1 VGLGRNDSAVHRPAA
16 SQPPARPYTSFV
28 RGMPPAPPAGMLPP
42 EADLPGDA
50 FSPAASEPLVPILRL
65 DDGAEDADALA
76 TWHQALSHALTADVP
91 HDLLALWLYPGRGG
105 AVLLGPEGLAQD
117 DLEVPL
123 PSPQLQPQQLTILDE
138 IVRDAGYASA
148 VSLPIRF
155 GRRDVGLM
163 LVASLRPDRYRGIEL
178 MVLRLA
184 AQRLAPS
191 FGRMARQWGGAAQG
205 PEKVATLLD
214 GVAQATAS
222 GSTPRAFA
230 TALGQVL
237 ERLVPHDRL
246 ELIIAGPGG
255 GRYYRLGEHLG
266 GPLWADPSL
275 VLDAATLDLS
285 GLTDPHGRVLL
296 GDAGREAR
304 WPRGYFTALDPSGA
318 ELRGVVGARA
328 TGPTRLTA
336 YLLLGSVGPDLYD
349 EADAD
354 LLARVAGLI
363 APHVALLADQ
373 AARERG
379 EPSLPPP
386 PLLEISETLA
396 LTPEPGEATRRVAEL
411 AGLLLPFDQ
420 LHFALRLSEGDRVVL
435 LDPGERRA
443 VPDLASVPV
452 AGTALGEV
460 LQGELPHYFAVV
472 QGEARLIVPLR
483 VAGRVHGA
491 LVLTGAPPAVLNP
504 AHLGP
509 AQRVADMVAPHLE
522 LLRRA
527 AMLPAPFHP
536 GWKRE
541 PRR

>member
-1 VGLGRNDSAVHRPAA
+1 
-16 SQPPARPYTSFV
+16 
-28 RGMPPAPPAGMLPP
+28 MCPP
-42 EADLPGDA
+42 EDDLPGDA
-50 FSPAASEPLVPILRL
+50 FPPAAGEPLVPILRL
-65 DDGAEDADALA
+65 DDGGGDADALA
-76 TWHQALSHALTADVP
+76 TWHQALSNALAVDVP
-91 HDLLALWLYPGRGG
+91 HDLLALWLYPTRGG
-105 AVLLGPEGLAQD
+105 AVLLGPEALAQD
-117 DLEVPL
+117 DLKVPL
-123 PSPQLQPQQLTILDE
+123 PSPQLQPQQLTLLEE

-148 VSLPIRF
+148 VSFPIRF
-155 GRRDVGLM
+155 GRRDVGMM
-163 LVASLRPDRYRGIEL
+163 LVASLAPDRYRGVEL

-191 FGRMARQWGGAAQG
+191 FGRLARQWGGAAQG
-205 PEKVATLLD
+205 GAQGAERVASLLD
-214 GVAQATAS
+214 AVAQATAA
-222 GSTPRAFA
+222 GVTPQAFA
-230 TALGQVL
+230 TALGQAL

-246 ELIIAGPGG
+246 ELILSGPGG

-275 VLDAATLDLS
+275 VLDAATLDLR
-285 GLTDPHGRVLL
+285 GLTDSHGRILL

-304 WPRGYFTALDPSGA
+304 WPRGYFTSLDPAGA
-318 ELRGVVGARA
+318 ELRAVVGAQA

-354 LLARVAGLI
+354 LLIRVAALI
-363 APHVALLADQ
+363 APHVALLAEQ
-373 AARERG
+373 AARERD
-379 EPSLPPP
+379 EPRVSLEPVQ
-386 PLLEISETLA
+386 LLELSEVLA
-396 LTPEPGEATRRVAEL
+396 LTQEPSEATRRVAEL
-411 AGLLLPFDQ
+411 AGRFLPFDH
-420 LHFALRLSEGDRVVL
+420 LHFALRLTEGDRVVL

-443 VPDLASVPV
+443 IPDLASVPV
-452 AGTALGEV
+452 AGTALDEV
-460 LQGELPHYFAVV
+460 LQGELPHYFALV

-491 LVLTGAPPAVLNP
+491 LVLTAAPLAVLNP

-509 AQRVADMVAPHLE
+509 AQRVADVVAPHLE

-541 PRR
+541 HRR

>member
-1 VGLGRNDSAVHRPAA
+1 
-16 SQPPARPYTSFV
+16 
-28 RGMPPAPPAGMLPP
+28 MLPP

-50 FSPAASEPLVPILRL
+50 FPSAAGEPLVPILRL
-65 DDGAEDADALA
+65 DDGAGDADALA
-76 TWHQALSHALTADVP
+76 TWYQALSNALAADVP
-91 HDLLALWLYPGRGG
+91 HDLLALWLYPSRGG
-105 AVLLGPEGLAQD
+105 AVLLGPEALAQD
-117 DLEVPL
+117 DLKVPL
-123 PSPQLQPQQLTILDE
+123 PAPQLQPQQLTILEE

-163 LVASLRPDRYRGIEL
+163 LVASLGADRYRGMEL

-191 FGRMARQWGGAAQG
+191 LGRLARQWGGAAHG
-205 PEKVATLLD
+205 AERIAALLD
-214 GVAQATAS
+214 GVIRATAA
-222 GSTPRAFA
+222 GTTPQAFA
-230 TALGQVL
+230 AALGQAL

-246 ELIIAGPGG
+246 ELILSGPGG

-275 VLDAATLDLS
+275 ALDAATLDLA
-285 GLTDPHGRVLL
+285 GLTDAQGRVLL

-304 WPRGYFTALDPSGA
+304 WPRGYFTAVDPAGA
-318 ELRGVVGARA
+318 ELRAIVGAHA

-373 AARERG
+373 AARERD
-379 EPSLPPP
+379 EPAAPLPPAQ
-386 PLLEISETLA
+386 LLEIGEALA
-396 LTPEPGEATRRVAEL
+396 LTPEPSEATRRVAEL
-411 AGLLLPFDQ
+411 AGRFLPFDQ
-420 LHFALRLSEGDRVVL
+420 LHFALRLTEGDRVAL
-435 LDPGERRA
+435 LDPGERRPI
-443 VPDLASVPV
+443 PDLASVPV

-460 LQGELPHYFAVV
+460 LQGERPHYFALV

-491 LVLTGAPPAVLNP
+491 LVLTAAPPAVLNP

-509 AQRVADMVAPHLE
+509 AQRVADLVAPHLE
-522 LLRRA
+522 LLRRT
-527 AMLPAPFHP
+527 AMLPAPFRP

-541 PRR
+541 PRS

>member
-1 VGLGRNDSAVHRPAA
+1 MH
-16 SQPPARPYTSFV
+16 
-28 RGMPPAPPAGMLPP
+28 PP

-50 FSPAASEPLVPILRL
+50 FAPAAIEPLVPILRL
-65 DDGAEDADALA
+65 EEGAGDADALA
-76 TWHQALSHALTADVP
+76 TWHQALSHALSTDIP

-105 AVLLGPEGLAQD
+105 AVLLGPEALAQD
-117 DLEVPL
+117 DLKVPL
-123 PSPQLQPQQLTILDE
+123 PSPQLQPQQLTILEE
-138 IVRDAGYASA
+138 IVRDAGYGSA

-163 LVASLRPDRYRGIEL
+163 LVASLRPDRYRGMEL

-184 AQRLAPS
+184 TQRLAPAL
-191 FGRMARQWGGAAQG
+191 GRLARQWGGAAQG
-205 PEKVATLLD
+205 PERIAALLD
-214 GVAQATAS
+214 GLGQATAS
-222 GSTPRAFA
+222 GGTPRAFA
-230 TALGQVL
+230 AALSHAL
-237 ERLVPHDRL
+237 ERVVPHDRL
-246 ELIIAGPGG
+246 ELVIAGPGE

-275 VLDAATLDLS
+275 VLDLATLNLND
-285 GLTDPHGRVLL
+285 LTDQQGRVLL
-296 GDAGREAR
+296 GDAGRDAR
-304 WPRGYFTALDPSGA
+304 WPRGYFTAQDPAGA
-318 ELRGVVGARA
+318 ELRAVVGARA
-328 TGPTRLTA
+328 AGPTRLTA

-354 LLARVAGLI
+354 LLVRVTGLI
-363 APHVALLADQ
+363 APHVALLADR
-373 AARERG
+373 AARERD
-379 EPSLPPP
+379 EPAPPSP
-386 PLLEISETLA
+386 PQLLEISETLA
-396 LTPEPGEATRRVAEL
+396 LTADPAEATRRVAEL
-411 AGLLLPFDQ
+411 AGAFLPFDE
-420 LHFALRLSEGDRVVL
+420 LHFALRLSEGDRIVL

-443 VPDLASVPV
+443 IPDLASVPV

-460 LQGELPHYFAVV
+460 LQGERPHYFALV

-491 LVLTGAPPAVLNP
+491 LVLTAARPAVLNP

-509 AQRVADMVAPHLE
+509 AQRAADAVAPHLE

-536 GWKRE
+536 GWKRQ